1 MTPDKILALSGTMAA
16 IIAVAATLADRR
28 RLRRADLDKVGWV
41 PWTTLFFL
49 ALLAAVVLLALAV
62 KAGNA
67 G

>member
-1 MTPDKILALSGTMAA
+1 MTTGEILEMAGLTAAMIA
-16 IIAVAATLADRR
+16 IAATLADRR

-49 ALLAAVVLLALAV
+49 ALLAAVVLLALAA
-62 KAGNA
+62 KARLA